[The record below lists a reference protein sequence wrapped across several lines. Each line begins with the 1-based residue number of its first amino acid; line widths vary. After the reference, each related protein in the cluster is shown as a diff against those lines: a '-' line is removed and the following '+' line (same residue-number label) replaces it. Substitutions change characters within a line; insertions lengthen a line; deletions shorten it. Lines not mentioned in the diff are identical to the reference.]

1 MQPQSALS
9 IAAILP
15 TFRRDIY
22 LLQSIQSLLEQTRRP
37 DEIIVIDQTP
47 PEDQDTETRLA
58 LGKLEQSGL
67 IQMVHLHP
75 PAVSVARNL
84 AACTAKSE
92 ILLYLDDDII
102 AAKSLVENHLRKFH
116 DPEVHGVAGGC
127 ITPTDKTFYPVPPG
141 FTHRNPVWQA
151 FYHTRFDRPLQN
163 ICFMAGCNFSVR
175 RESLIKAWGWD
186 EHIINYGDRDLGIRL
201 VQAGFRLDYDP
212 EALLT
217 HLAAPTGGTRVKDPK
232 TPWKGYL
239 RCVSIFYLAFRHLSN
254 NPAMFIRFGLWR
266 GARFS
271 FLLRDNLLRP
281 WRWPNEL
288 AAYFL
293 ALAKAY
299 RWSRQ
304 GVKSPFRICTQVRTK
319 Q

>member
-9 IAAILP
+9 IAAIIP

-58 LGKLEQSGL
+58 LGKLEHSGL

-75 PAVSVARNL
+75 
-84 AACTAKSE
+84 
-92 ILLYLDDDII
+92 
-102 AAKSLVENHLRKFH
+102 
-116 DPEVHGVAGGC
+116 PEVHGVAGGC

-217 HLAAPTGGTRVKDPK
+217 HLAAPMGGTRVTDPK

-239 RCVSIFYLAFRHLSN
+239 RCISIFYLAFRHLSN
-254 NPAMFIRFGLWR
+254 NPNMFIRFGLWR

-281 WRWPNEL
+281 WRWPKEL
-288 AAYFL
+288 AAYFF

-299 RWSRQ
+299 RWGLQ
-304 GVKSPFRICTQVRTK
+304 GVKSPFRICTQVRNQK
-319 Q
+319 